1 MRPAFLLLTSLFCF
15 GASAQRI
22 ALGLKGGLM
31 MSGSKAIH
39 ISTAAVPGAVAG
51 LYLPYHA
58 GPRLELQPELLAGFL
73 GARYQQP
80 DADSYVARTLY
91 IQVPLSIKYYLNNEV
106 NLQGGVQGGKL
117 LMAYHET
124 ADGPVTTT
132 ERYNNLDFGLN
143 GGLGVDL
150 RSGLDLTLRYYSGM
164 SPVLRYDDVLFPK
177 NRTLQFT
184 AGYRL
189 MRLRTVKAI
198 RRRS

>member
-1 MRPAFLLLTSLFCF
+1 
-15 GASAQRI
+15 
-22 ALGLKGGLM
+22 
-31 MSGSKAIH
+31 
-39 ISTAAVPGAVAG
+39 
-51 LYLPYHA
+51 
-58 GPRLELQPELLAGFL
+58 
-73 GARYQQP
+73 
-80 DADSYVARTLY
+80 
-91 IQVPLSIKYYLNNEV
+91 
-106 NLQGGVQGGKL
+106 
-117 LMAYHET
+117 MAYHET